1 LFTHEL
7 LDEYTAA
14 YTTSE
19 TPFTS
24 WITVVSRRYSLHGQR
39 PFCSEETFRSGWFGY
54 AKLQYLEG
62 DMLCPKCG
70 PSPENTIWDGVTLAF
85 NRKHLLPTLE
95 PPTVTQETSFCRN
108 GTKYLAA
115 QQVIV
120 DANLRKLIRKIVKG
134 PPLEIGRTVE
144 SVDDEDEEDDIED
157 VNDASKAATKAKQL
171 ILERIEAVP
180 VVIEQLK
187 QLNTS
192 LGELFDAH
200 YGYES
205 ILKKVAP
212 PIVYK
217 QFFIQVFSI

>member
-1 LFTHEL
+1 
-7 LDEYTAA
+7 
-14 YTTSE
+14 
-19 TPFTS
+19 
-24 WITVVSRRYSLHGQR
+24 
-39 PFCSEETFRSGWFGY
+39 
-54 AKLQYLEG
+54 
-62 DMLCPKCG
+62 
-70 PSPENTIWDGVTLAF
+70 
-85 NRKHLLPTLE
+85 
-95 PPTVTQETSFCRN
+95 
-108 GTKYLAA
+108 
-115 QQVIV
+115 
-120 DANLRKLIRKIVKG
+120 
-134 PPLEIGRTVE
+134 VE

-217 QFFIQVFSI
+217 QFFIQVNKSIQHLTRL